1 MLSYR
6 LFLGYFLFG
15 ALALAENPFE
25 KAAHDREVARQR
37 AFDRGQKTAL
47 PAAEQREAIGRLS
60 TDAANAVRSADDQAI
75 NQGPPSAAVY
85 HRVMETRRHFKHD
98 PDPYLWNANDTFND
112 SPELAVKVRKEAEQ
126 IYPDLAKPNS
136 AFAMRFAAMNRWVDS
151 RQPPLARDSRRMLLV
166 CHMVSLELTGS
177 MAADSLGLAQVPMS
191 ERMGLNQPTVL
202 KTATFEIQVR
212 GESAIL
218 PEGLKGKVKRGG
230 LGSPDLI
237 EWQDA
242 TGVHQLLLPQQLEGQ
257 VSFSAKDLRSY
268 QRFPLL
274 KGDFRVR
281 FF

>member
-1 MLSYR
+1 MSLNGLFFGCFLLS
-6 LFLGYFLFG
+6 
-15 ALALAENPFE
+15 AQVLAENPFE

-47 PAAEQREAIGRLS
+47 PAAELREAIGRLPAG
-60 TDAANAVRSADDQAI
+60 TANAVRSADGQVVH
-75 NQGPPSAAVY
+75 QGPPSATVY

-98 PDPYLWNANDTFND
+98 PDPNFWNANDTFID
-112 SPELAVKVRKEAEQ
+112 SSELAAKVRQEAER

-136 AFAMRFAAMNRWVDS
+136 AFAMRFAAMNRWIDS
-151 RQPPLARDSRRMLLV
+151 RQPPLARDYRRMLLV
-166 CHMVSLELTGS
+166 CHMVSLELAGR
-177 MAADSLGLAQVPMS
+177 MAVDSLGLAQVPIS

-212 GESAIL
+212 GEMAVL
-218 PEGLKGKVKRGG
+218 PEGLQGKVKRGRQ
-230 LGSPDLI
+230 GSPDLI

-242 TGVHQLLLPQQLEGQ
+242 AGVHHLSLPQQFEGQ
-257 VSFSAKDLRSY
+257 ISFSARDRRSY

-274 KGDFRVR
+274 NGDFRVR

>member
-1 MLSYR
+1 MSLNG
-6 LFLGYFLFG
+6 LFLGCFLLS
-15 ALALAENPFE
+15 AQALAENPFE

-47 PAAEQREAIGRLS
+47 PAAEQREAMGRLPAG
-60 TDAANAVRSADDQAI
+60 AANAVRSADGQEVS
-75 NQGPPSAAVY
+75 QGPPSAAVY

-98 PDPYLWNANDTFND
+98 PYLWNANDTFID
-112 SPELAVKVRKEAEQ
+112 SSELAAKVRQEAQQ

-136 AFAMRFAAMNRWVDS
+136 AFAMRFEAINRWIDL

-166 CHMVSLELTGS
+166 CHMVSLELAGR
-177 MAADSLGLAQVPMS
+177 MAIDSLGLAQVPMS

-202 KTATFEIQVR
+202 KAASFEIQVR
-212 GESAIL
+212 GEMAVL
-218 PEGLKGKVKRGG
+218 PEGLRGKVKRGG

-242 TGVHQLLLPQQLEGQ
+242 TGVHQLSLPQQPEGQ
-257 VSFSAKDLRSY
+257 ISFSARDLRY

-274 KGDFRVR
+274 NGDFRVR
-281 FF
+281 FFQ

>member
-1 MLSYR
+1 MSLNG
-6 LFLGYFLFG
+6 LFLGCFLCS
-15 ALALAENPFE
+15 AHALAENPFE

-47 PAAEQREAIGRLS
+47 PAAEQREAIGRLPAG
-60 TDAANAVRSADDQAI
+60 TANAVRSADGQVVS
-75 NQGPPSAAVY
+75 QGPPSAAVY

-98 PDPYLWNANDTFND
+98 LYLWNANDTFIE
-112 SPELAVKVRKEAEQ
+112 SSELAAKVRQEAER

-136 AFAMRFAAMNRWVDS
+136 AFAMRFAAMNRWIDA

-177 MAADSLGLAQVPMS
+177 MAADSFGLAQVPMS
-191 ERMGLNQPTVL
+191 ERMGFNQPTLL
-202 KTATFEIQVR
+202 KAATFEIQVR
-212 GESAIL
+212 GEIALL

-230 LGSPDLI
+230 LGNPDLI

-242 TGVHQLLLPQQLEGQ
+242 TGVHQVSLPQQSRGQ
-257 VSFSAKDLRSY
+257 ASFSTQGSRSY

-274 KGDFRVR
+274 NGDFRVC